1 MNVSYSGLGLGTGH
15 SRWPCSL
22 AASLSTA
29 VELLEGWV
37 DATGT
42 NRVRWGTR
50 STLIAA
56 LWHFPELEPVLGMLR
71 SSCNVT
77 LMEDQVDALW
87 ILARLASNLLAPHV
101 LPSVTRGS
109 PDGVRE

>member
-1 MNVSYSGLGLGTGH
+1 
-15 SRWPCSL
+15 
-22 AASLSTA
+22 
-29 VELLEGWV
+29 
-37 DATGT
+37 
-42 NRVRWGTR
+42 
-50 STLIAA
+50 
-56 LWHFPELEPVLGMLR
+56 MLR
-71 SSCNVT
+71 ASCNAT